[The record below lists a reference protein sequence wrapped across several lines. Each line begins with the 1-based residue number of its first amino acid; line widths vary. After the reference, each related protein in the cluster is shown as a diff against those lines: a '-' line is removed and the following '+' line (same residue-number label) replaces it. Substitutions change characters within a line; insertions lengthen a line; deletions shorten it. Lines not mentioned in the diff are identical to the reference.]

1 MNISFLENLAV
12 NPDLGSALYQ
22 LSRHINDKIV
32 FSTSFG
38 IEDQVIAHAIFS
50 QQLKNI
56 AVFTLDT
63 GRLFPET
70 YDVWDK
76 TVLRYKAE
84 IKAYY
89 PNATD
94 LENFIDHNGIN
105 AFYNSQ
111 KLRKEC
117 CFLRK
122 VNPLKR
128 ALKDAK
134 IWITG
139 VRAEQSE
146 SRNELSVIQWDEQ
159 YQLYKYNPLLY
170 WSAEDV
176 AKYVKQ
182 HGINYNHLHDQ
193 GFVSIGCAPC
203 TRAIKAGESFR
214 DGRWWWE
221 DSSKKECG
229 LHK

>member
-1 MNISFLENLAV
+1 MNISFLENLAA
-12 NPDLGSALYQ
+12 NQDLESALYQ
-22 LSRHINDKIV
+22 LSRHINDRIV

-89 PNATD
+89 PNAAD

-111 KLRKEC
+111 ELRKEC

-159 YQLYKYNPLLY
+159 YQLYKYNPLLH

-176 AKYVKQ
+176 AKYIKE
-182 HGINYNHLHDQ
+182 HGITYNHLHDQ

-203 TRAIKAGESFR
+203 TRAIKTGESFR

>member
-111 KLRKEC
+111 ELRKEC

-159 YQLYKYNPLLY
+159 YQLYKYNPLLH

-182 HGINYNHLHDQ
+182 HGITYNHLHDQ